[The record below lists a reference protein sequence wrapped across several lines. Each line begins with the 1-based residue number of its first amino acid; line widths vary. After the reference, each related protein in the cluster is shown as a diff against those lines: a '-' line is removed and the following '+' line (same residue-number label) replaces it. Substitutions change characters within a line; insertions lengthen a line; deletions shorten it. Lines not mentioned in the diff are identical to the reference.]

1 MKKER
6 SRGSRRMKQV
16 ILVLCEGE
24 TEECYVDMLR
34 QKYRLPI
41 KVISKIVGQKIK
53 QRLIDRHKKELRIN
67 AADKIQCYLMYD
79 ADVKKVV
86 DTIKQCDATSLL
98 SNPCIEIWF
107 LAHVEKINSQII
119 DVNKCLQKLQMHSE
133 WNTYIKGSLSLIQQ
147 EVLWKNRNVAKDNI
161 VSNTESGKAF
171 SNLSVFIDE
180 LNKQQ
185 D

>member
-1 MKKER
+1 
-6 SRGSRRMKQV
+6 
-16 ILVLCEGE
+16 
-24 TEECYVDMLR
+24 
-34 QKYRLPI
+34 
-41 KVISKIVGQKIK
+41 
-53 QRLIDRHKKELRIN
+53 
-67 AADKIQCYLMYD
+67 MYD
-79 ADVKKVV
+79 ADVKKVI

-107 LAHVEKINSQII
+107 LAHIEKINSQII

-161 VSNTESGKAF
+161 VSNTESEKAF